1 MLNVLNVVEIVAV
14 VFFIILEVVAAVA
27 GFYLS
32 RTPSGRKT
40 YYNFQNYREAAK
52 NAYTAASQ
60 ESGLTGEQRKQYALD
75 WAQKQLNSHGY
86 KNINVSWLDNEIER
100 AYAELTTT
108 FDTAYNWGLSHG
120 DTSQKESTI
129 DKEVDKEAV
138 AKEEPKA
145 NDKAALGTTSAG
157 VPKGNVNEKPSD
169 VVNKIPKQ

>member
-1 MLNVLNVVEIVAV
+1 MLNVLNIIGIVAV
-14 VFFIILEVVAAVA
+14 VIFIVLLGVA
-27 GFYLS
+27 GIAGYSLS

-75 WAQKQLNSHGY
+75 WAQKQLNNHGY
-86 KNINVSWLDNEIER
+86 KNVNVSWLDSEIER
-100 AYAELTTT
+100 AYAELTAT
-108 FDTAYNWGLSHG
+108 FNAAYNWGLSHN
-120 DTSQKESTI
+120 DTSQKDSTN
-129 DKEVDKEAV
+129 DKKVDKEAV

-145 NDKAALGTTSAG
+145 NDKAVLGTTSAG